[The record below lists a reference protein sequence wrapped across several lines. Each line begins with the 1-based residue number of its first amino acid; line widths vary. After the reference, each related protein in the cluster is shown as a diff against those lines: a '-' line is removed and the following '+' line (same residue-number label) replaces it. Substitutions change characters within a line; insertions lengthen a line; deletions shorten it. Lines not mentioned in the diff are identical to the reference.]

1 MKSVIALKKSRGGVR
16 RHTHTTIG
24 RDNFPKNFPSQ
35 KVKFI
40 IRLYQYVNDFEISNG
55 SPTKGR
61 KLFGLRHFFCSEGTR
76 VAGSVNPTPG
86 AKLGLIVRLVLFFVL
101 RGGGY

>member
-24 RDNFPKNFPSQ
+24 CDNFSKNIPSQ
-35 KVKFI
+35 KVKSI

-61 KLFGLRHFFCSEGTR
+61 KSFGLR
-76 VAGSVNPTPG
+76 
-86 AKLGLIVRLVLFFVL
+86 LFFL
-101 RGGGY
+101 FAGDENHRFGQS